1 MMISGANPIP
11 EGDHIYD
18 LFTPVYKPHLVGIAL
33 TLNVFSPLVHG
44 PATAEAVAL
53 ACHCNL
59 DGIHH
64 LLNYLASLNV
74 LEKHGDEYS
83 LSADAAT
90 FLVRENKAYAGNLIM
105 DFTGLTPWESIQE
118 SIRSG
123 NPRKFDLEIHFAQDA
138 WIESYRQSRVA
149 ESLEMWSRAGITP
162 GKFEHLHILDL
173 ACGCAIKS
181 LVLLRESSNVEL
193 TCLDSPL
200 VLQVARDLA
209 ERWRVMSRV
218 RFLPADLLT
227 ADLGKEQYDAGLI
240 GQITHYLTQKQN
252 MHLYRRVHK
261 ALVPGGVLLLDVPM
275 GTSQPDEASSFLS
288 VVLWANSGGRAY
300 TFEEYRSWL
309 LAAGFKTVRQLSE
322 RLLSADN

>member
-1 MMISGANPIP
+1 
-11 EGDHIYD
+11 
-18 LFTPVYKPHLVGIAL
+18 
-33 TLNVFSPLVHG
+33 
-44 PATAEAVAL
+44 
-53 ACHCNL
+53 
-59 DGIHH
+59 
-64 LLNYLASLNV
+64 V

-105 DFTGLTPWESIQE
+105 DFTGLTPWESILE

-123 NPRKFDLEIHFAQDA
+123 NPQKFDLEIHFAQDA

-181 LVLLRESSNVEL
+181 LVLLQESSNVEL

-209 ERWRVMSRV
+209 ERWRVMSLV

-227 ADLGKEQYDAGLI
+227 ADLGKEQYDACLI
-240 GQITHYLTQKQN
+240 GQITHYLTQEQN

-309 LAAGFKTVRQLSE
+309 LAAGFKTVHQLSE
-322 RLLSADN
+322 RLLSANN